1 MNDENPYQS
10 PQAAS
15 LPPPTAPMGT
25 ADGLPPDFQDRST
38 GLMVFGVLEI
48 LAGLFAA
55 LLIPTMIVG
64 LLMAPNRAMVRPEA
78 MIPMVLMYGLAAI
91 GGVWLGIGS
100 IRARRWA
107 RSLSLLLGWIWL
119 VVGILATVGMLLA
132 MPSIAGAQP
141 QPVPPSAAFAFFGI
155 MLATAGCFYVIAP
168 IVLILFY
175 GSRHVEATC
184 RWYDPKPNW
193 TDRCP
198 LPVLA
203 LSLVLAFWGLSTLA
217 GMGSNYVLPVF
228 GAYLSGPA
236 GAAGCLILGGLFAY
250 LAWAAYR
257 LHRHAWW
264 LTAVVIALWSASA
277 LVTFLVAGLA
287 ELYRQAG
294 MPPEQIEA
302 IQKSGM
308 PLNAFGAGGAAV
320 GLLLAAYAVWLR
332 RYFKAPHG
340 SPDG

>member
-64 LLMAPNRAMVRPEA
+64 LLMAPNRAMVRPAA
-78 MIPMVLMYGLAAI
+78 MIPMVLMYGLAAL
-91 GGVWLGIGS
+91 GGVWLGVGS

-132 MPSIAGAQP
+132 MPSIAGTQP
-141 QPVPPSAAFAFFGI
+141 QPLPPSAAFAFFGI
-155 MLATAGCFYVIAP
+155 MLATAGCFYVVAP

-175 GSRHVEATC
+175 GRSRSRRSRSREC
-184 RWYDPKPNW
+184 RS
-193 TDRCP
+193 TH
-198 LPVLA
+198 LA
-203 LSLVLAFWGLSTLA
+203 
-217 GMGSNYVLPVF
+217 
-228 GAYLSGPA
+228 
-236 GAAGCLILGGLFAY
+236 
-250 LAWAAYR
+250 
-257 LHRHAWW
+257 
-264 LTAVVIALWSASA
+264 
-277 LVTFLVAGLA
+277 
-287 ELYRQAG
+287 Q
-294 MPPEQIEA
+294 
-302 IQKSGM
+302 
-308 PLNAFGAGGAAV
+308 GGAAV

-332 RYFKAPHG
+332 RYFKAPLG
-340 SPDG
+340 SLMGEKTGS